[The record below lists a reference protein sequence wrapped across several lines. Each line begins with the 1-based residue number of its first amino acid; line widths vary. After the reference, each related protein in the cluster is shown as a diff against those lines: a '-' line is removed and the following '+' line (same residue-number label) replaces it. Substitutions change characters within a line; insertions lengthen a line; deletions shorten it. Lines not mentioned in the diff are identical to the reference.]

1 MRTTSRRLGTWLALF
16 ALLAC
21 ASGSYNQRVE
31 QIRAAFRH
39 LEARQVLSCL
49 GPPTDLDYPDE
60 HTARWAYVHPL
71 GDAALGGRR
80 VVDMAPGSTRRRREF
95 LMHPLDAKLVPGYCR
110 LTVELVDNKV
120 TDLRADARSAEGLNS
135 DTACALIAAVCFQ

>member
-1 MRTTSRRLGTWLALF
+1 VLSALV
-16 ALLAC
+16 AC

-49 GPPTDLDYPDE
+49 GPPTDFDYPDE
-60 HTARWAYVHPL
+60 HRARWVYVHPL
-71 GDAALGGRR
+71 GDMAVSGRR
-80 VVDMAPGSTRRRREF
+80 GVDAGPGSARRRREF
-95 LMHPLDAKLVPGYCR
+95 LLHPLDAAVVPGYCR

-135 DTACALIAAVCFQ
+135 DTACALIAAICFQ

>member
-1 MRTTSRRLGTWLALF
+1 VLSALV
-16 ALLAC
+16 AC

-49 GPPTDLDYPDE
+49 GPPTDFEYPDE
-60 HTARWAYVHPL
+60 HRARWAYVHPL
-71 GDAALGGRR
+71 GDMAVSGRR
-80 VVDMAPGSTRRRREF
+80 GVDAGPGSARRRREF
-95 LMHPLDAKLVPGYCR
+95 LLHPLDAAVVPGYCR

-135 DTACALIAAVCFQ
+135 DTACALIAAICFQ

>member
-1 MRTTSRRLGTWLALF
+1 MLSGLV
-16 ALLAC
+16 AC

-31 QIRAAFRH
+31 QIRAAFRQ
-39 LEARQVLSCL
+39 LDARQVLSCL

-60 HTARWAYVHPL
+60 RRARWAYVHPL
-71 GDAALGGRR
+71 ADMPVTGRR
-80 VVDMAPGSTRRRREF
+80 GVDTGPGSARRLREF
-95 LMHPLDAKLVPGYCR
+95 LLHPLDANLVPGYCR

-120 TDLRADARSAEGLNS
+120 TDLRAEARSSAGLNS